1 MNGRPRKPVKT
12 PKAPKSIDPATAAV
26 HAGPGADAAT
36 GALTPPLY
44 WTSTYKRKGLDD
56 DSPWTY
62 GRTVNPTRQALE
74 QAMAQLEG
82 GAGACAY
89 ASGMS
94 AAAAILHLLKAG
106 DHVVASADIYGG
118 TWRLF
123 EGPLKRFGL
132 NFSWV
137 DLSDAKALRD
147 ALTTDTRLVW
157 VETPSNPTLRL
168 TDIRAVAKRLRG
180 RETRLVVDNT
190 FMSPLGQQPLA
201 AGADLVLHSTTKYL
215 NGHSDG
221 VGGCVVAARPADVD
235 ALAAIQ
241 KTVGA
246 ILSPTD
252 SYLVLRGIKT
262 LALRMERHQQNAFEI
277 ARWLE
282 RQPAVAR
289 VHYPGLAS
297 HPQRALARRQM
308 RGFGGVVSFE
318 LSSKAQARRF
328 FSRLRLFVLAESLG
342 GVESLAN
349 HPATMTHASMTA
361 SQRKDVGVTDELCRL
376 SVGVEAVGDLIA
388 DLDHAFTG
396 SRPAT
401 RGSRGRRR

>member
-1 MNGRPRKPVKT
+1 MKHKPRKST
-12 PKAPKSIDPATAAV
+12 DPATAAV
-26 HAGPGADAAT
+26 HAGPGPDRAT
-36 GALTPPLY
+36 GALMPPLY
-44 WTSTYKRKGLDD
+44 WTSTYQRNGLDD

-74 QAMAQLEG
+74 QTVAELEG
-82 GAGACAY
+82 GAGACAF
-89 ASGMS
+89 ASGM
-94 AAAAILHLLKAG
+94 AATSAILHLLRAG
-106 DHVVASADIYGG
+106 DHIVASSDVYGG

-132 NFSWV
+132 RFSWV
-137 DLSDAKALRD
+137 DLCDAGALRA
-147 ALTTDTRLVW
+147 ALVPETRLVW
-157 VETPSNPTLRL
+157 AETPSNPTLRL
-168 TDIRAVAKRLRG
+168 TDIRALAKRLTR
-180 RETRLVVDNT
+180 RDVRLVVDNT

-201 AGADLVLHSTTKYL
+201 DGADLVLHSTTKYL

-221 VGGCVVAARPADVD
+221 VGGCVVAARREDVD
-235 ALAAIQ
+235 ALAEIQ

-262 LALRMERHQQNAFEI
+262 LALRMERHQHNALEI

-282 RQPAVAR
+282 RHPSVVA

-297 HPQRALARRQM
+297 HPQHKLARRQM
-308 RGFGGVVSFE
+308 SGFGGIVSFE
-318 LSSKAQARRF
+318 MGLKAQARRF
-328 FSRLRLFVLAESLG
+328 FSRLRLFTLAESLG

-349 HPATMTHASMTA
+349 HPATMTHAAMTPA
-361 SQRKDVGVTDELCRL
+361 QRKKVGVTDGLCRL
-376 SVGVEAVGDLIA
+376 SVGIESVDDLIA
-388 DLDHAFTG
+388 DLDHALTG

>member
-1 MNGRPRKPVKT
+1 MNGRPRKRPKT
-12 PKAPKSIDPATAAV
+12 MDPATRAV
-26 HAGPGADAAT
+26 HAGPGPDAAT
-36 GALTPPLY
+36 GALTQPLY
-44 WTSTYKRKGLDD
+44 WTSTYKRTGLDD

-62 GRTVNPTRQALE
+62 GRTANPTRRALE
-74 QAMAQLEG
+74 QAVAELEG
-82 GAGACAY
+82 AAGACAY

-94 AAAAILHLLKAG
+94 AAAAILHLLSAG
-106 DHVVASADIYGG
+106 DHVIASADVYGG

-123 EGPLKRFGL
+123 EGPAKRLGL
-132 NFSWV
+132 RFSWV
-137 DLSDAKALRD
+137 DLSDPRALRA
-147 ALTTDTRLVW
+147 ALMPETRLVW

-168 TDIRAVAKRLRG
+168 TDIRAVAKRLTG
-180 RETRLVVDNT
+180 HDVRLVVDNT

-221 VGGCVVAARPADVD
+221 VGGCVAAARRADVAA
-235 ALAAIQ
+235 LAEIQ

-262 LALRMERHQQNAFEI
+262 LALRMERHQHNALEI
-277 ARWLE
+277 AAWLE
-282 RQPAVAR
+282 RHPSIAR

-328 FSRLRLFVLAESLG
+328 FSRLRLFALADSLG

-349 HPATMTHASMTA
+349 HPATMTHSAMTA
-361 SQRKDVGVTDELCRL
+361 AQRKDVGVIDELCRL
-376 SVGVEAVGDLIA
+376 SVGIEAVADLIA
-388 DLDHAFTG
+388 DLDHALTG

-401 RGSRGRRR
+401 RGNRGRRR

>member
-1 MNGRPRKPVKT
+1 MSRRKS
-12 PKAPKSIDPATAAV
+12 KSQQPATRAV
-26 HAGPGADAAT
+26 HAGPGPDPAT

-44 WTSTYKRKGLDD
+44 WTSTYRRGGLDD

-62 GRTVNPTRQALE
+62 GRAVNPTRCALE
-74 QAMAQLEG
+74 TALAELEG
-82 GAGACAY
+82 GAGACAF
-89 ASGMS
+89 ASGM
-94 AAAAILHLLKAG
+94 AAASAILHLLQSG

-123 EGPLKRFGL
+123 EGPAKRLGL
-132 NFSWV
+132 RLSWT
-137 DLSDAKALRD
+137 DLSDPRSLRS
-147 ALTTDTRLVW
+147 ALTPGTRLVW
-157 VETPSNPTLRL
+157 LETPSNPTLRL
-168 TDIRAVAKRLRG
+168 TDIRAVARALKGHRA
-180 RETRLVVDNT
+180 RLVVDNT

-221 VGGCVVAARPADVD
+221 VGGCVVVARKRDVD
-235 ALAAIQ
+235 ALAQIQ

-252 SYLVLRGIKT
+252 SYLVLRGIRT
-262 LALRMERHQQNAFEI
+262 LALRVERHQQNALAV
-277 ARWLE
+277 ARWLD
-282 RQPAVAR
+282 RHPAVRR
-289 VHYPGLAS
+289 VHYPGLPR

-308 RGFGGVVSFE
+308 NGFGGVVSFE
-318 LSSKAQARRF
+318 LASLAQAKRF

-349 HPATMTHASMTA
+349 HPATMTHASMTPA
-361 SQRKDVGVTDELCRL
+361 RRHSVGVVDGLCRL
-376 SVGVEAVGDLIA
+376 SVGIEALDDLLA
-388 DLDHAFTG
+388 DLENALKG
-396 SRPAT
+396 LRPAR

>member
-1 MNGRPRKPVKT
+1 MKQKARKT
-12 PKAPKSIDPATAAV
+12 FDPATSAV
-26 HAGPGADAAT
+26 HAGPGPEGAT

-44 WTSTYKRKGLDD
+44 WTSTYRRDGLDD

-62 GRTVNPTRQALE
+62 GRTVNPTRLALE
-74 QAMAQLEG
+74 GAVAELEG
-82 GAGACAY
+82 GAGACAF
-89 ASGMS
+89 ASGM
-94 AAAAILHLLKAG
+94 AAATAIMHLLRSG
-106 DHVVASADIYGG
+106 DHIIASADVYGG

-132 NFSWV
+132 RFSWV
-137 DLSDAKALRD
+137 DLSDTD
-147 ALTTDTRLVW
+147 ALGEALVPATRLVW

-168 TDIRAVAKRLRG
+168 TDIRAVARRLKRRDV
-180 RETRLVVDNT
+180 RLVVDNT
-190 FMSPLGQQPLA
+190 FMSPLGQRPLA

-221 VGGCVVAARPADVD
+221 VGGCVVAARSEDVV

-262 LALRMERHQQNAFEI
+262 LALRMERHQRNALEI
-277 ARWLE
+277 ARWLA
-282 RQPAVAR
+282 RHPAVVR

-297 HPQRALARRQM
+297 HPQRALALRQM
-308 RGFGGVVSFE
+308 PGFGGVVSFE
-318 LSSKAQARRF
+318 LSGKAQARRF

-342 GVESLAN
+342 GVESLAS
-349 HPATMTHASMTA
+349 HPATMTHADMTA
-361 SQRKDVGVTDELCRL
+361 AQRKNAGVTNGLCRL
-376 SVGVEAVGDLIA
+376 SVGIEGVSDLIA
-388 DLDHAFTG
+388 DLDYALTG
-396 SRPAT
+396 SGPAR

>member
-1 MNGRPRKPVKT
+1 
-12 PKAPKSIDPATAAV
+12 
-26 HAGPGADAAT
+26 
-36 GALTPPLY
+36 
-44 WTSTYKRKGLDD
+44 
-56 DSPWTY
+56 
-62 GRTVNPTRQALE
+62 
-74 QAMAQLEG
+74 
-82 GAGACAY
+82 
-89 ASGMS
+89 
-94 AAAAILHLLKAG
+94 
-106 DHVVASADIYGG
+106 
-118 TWRLF
+118 
-123 EGPLKRFGL
+123 
-132 NFSWV
+132 
-137 DLSDAKALRD
+137 
-147 ALTTDTRLVW
+147 
-157 VETPSNPTLRL
+157 
-168 TDIRAVAKRLRG
+168 
-180 RETRLVVDNT
+180 VDNT

>member
-1 MNGRPRKPVKT
+1 MNRKPRKPSKT
-12 PKAPKSIDPATAAV
+12 LDPATAVV
-26 HAGPGADAAT
+26 HAGPGPDAAT

-44 WTSTYKRKGLDD
+44 WTSTYKRDGLHD

-62 GRTVNPTRQALE
+62 GRTANPTRRALE
-74 QAMAQLEG
+74 RAMAELEG
-82 GAGACAY
+82 GAGACAF
-89 ASGMS
+89 ASGM
-94 AAAAILHLLKAG
+94 AAAAAVLHLLCAG

-132 NFSWV
+132 RFSWV
-137 DLSDAKALRD
+137 DLGDAKALRA
-147 ALTTDTRLVW
+147 ALLPETRLVW

-168 TDIRAVAKRLRG
+168 TDIRAIAKRLAAHG
-180 RETRLVVDNT
+180 ARLVVDNT

-221 VGGCVVAARPADVD
+221 VGGCVVAARREDAD
-235 ALAAIQ
+235 ALEEIQ

-262 LALRMERHQQNAFEI
+262 LALRMERHQHNALEI

-282 RQPAVAR
+282 RHPSVVR
-289 VHYPGLAS
+289 VHHPGLAS

-318 LSSKAQARRF
+318 LSSKAQASRF

-349 HPATMTHASMTA
+349 HPATMTHAAMTA
-361 SQRKDVGVTDELCRL
+361 EQRKDIGVTDGLCRL
-376 SVGVEAVGDLIA
+376 SAGIEAVADLIA
-388 DLDHAFTG
+388 DLDHALKG
-396 SRPAT
+396 SRRA
-401 RGSRGRRR
+401 RRDNRGRRR

>member
-1 MNGRPRKPVKT
+1 MKRKPRKP
-12 PKAPKSIDPATAAV
+12 IDPATAVV
-26 HAGPGADAAT
+26 HAGPGPDSAT

-44 WTSTYKRKGLDD
+44 WTSTYKRDGLDD

-62 GRTVNPTRQALE
+62 GRTVNPTRRALE
-74 QAMAQLEG
+74 QAIAELEG
-82 GAGACAY
+82 GAGACAF
-89 ASGMS
+89 ASGM
-94 AAAAILHLLKAG
+94 AATAAILHLLRAG
-106 DHVVASADIYGG
+106 DHVVASSDVYGG

-132 NFSWV
+132 RFSWV
-137 DLSDAKALRD
+137 DLTDTNALRKT
-147 ALTTDTRLVW
+147 LVPETRLVW
-157 VETPSNPTLRL
+157 VETPSNPMLRL
-168 TDIRAVAKRLRG
+168 TDIRAVAKRLTR
-180 RETRLVVDNT
+180 RDVRLVVDNT

-215 NGHSDG
+215 NGHSDS
-221 VGGCVVAARPADVD
+221 VGGCVVAARGEDVE

-241 KTVGA
+241 QTVGA

-262 LALRMERHQQNAFEI
+262 LVLRMERHQNNALEI

-282 RQPAVAR
+282 RHPSVVG

-318 LSSKAQARRF
+318 LAGKAQARRF
-328 FSRLRLFVLAESLG
+328 FSRLRLFTLAESLG

-349 HPATMTHASMTA
+349 HPATMTHAGMTPA
-361 SQRKDVGVTDELCRL
+361 QRKSVGVTDGLCRL
-376 SVGVEAVGDLIA
+376 SAGIESADDLIA
-388 DLDHAFTG
+388 DLDHALTG